1 MHERTAQKDSAKDP
15 VKDRGFPFD
24 EHFIMKPDRQRA
36 EDQDD
41 GNRNPQHRINLLT
54 AYKFHADLKKRHDY
68 RSSRGTNNRGLV
80 GLKAASQPLVAK
92 RSRRVR
98 ICLSNF
104 KCAEEQNHRQK
115 VVKEL
120 HTLFSNNKIVSGN
133 ETFKFNEFYLK
144 IRFLLNRGIS
154 LRDS

>member
-1 MHERTAQKDSAKDP
+1 
-15 VKDRGFPFD
+15 
-24 EHFIMKPDRQRA
+24 MKPDRQRA

-41 GNRNPQHRINLLT
+41 GNRNPQHRVDLLT
-54 AYKFHADLKKRHDY
+54 AYKLHADLKERHDDR
-68 RSSRGTNNRGLV
+68 RSRCANNRCLI
-80 GLKAASQPLVAK
+80 GLKTASQPLVAK
-92 RSRRVR
+92 RSRRIR

-104 KCAEEQNHRQK
+104 KSAEEQNHRQK

-120 HTLFSNNKIVSGN
+120 HSLFSNNKIVSGN
-133 ETFKFNEFYLK
+133 ETFKLNEFYLK

>member
-41 GNRNPQHRINLLT
+41 GNRNPQHRIDLLT

-120 HTLFSNNKIVSGN
+120 HSLFPTTKSFQVMKLSNSVNSTEKSV
-133 ETFKFNEFYLK
+133 FC
-144 IRFLLNRGIS
+144 
-154 LRDS
+154 